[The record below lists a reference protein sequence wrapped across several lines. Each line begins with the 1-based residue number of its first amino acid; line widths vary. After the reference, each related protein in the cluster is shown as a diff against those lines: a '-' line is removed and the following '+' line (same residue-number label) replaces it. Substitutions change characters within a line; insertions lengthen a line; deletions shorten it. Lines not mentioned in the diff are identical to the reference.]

1 MADAGTLDTYGAS
14 TKGSW
19 SCSTSRVS
27 IEQRPHLPCSLCC
40 LSLQPRQL
48 RYTDASMPLERS
60 HFRIKAART
69 VTRPRPLMSPPRTPS
84 TAPSTAASNCRN
96 EAGAALL
103 AFGSPSSA
111 VRSPLPGR
119 GKLIAGSGKSCR
131 RRRLGQHLA

>member
-40 LSLQPRQL
+40 LSLQLRQL

-60 HFRIKAART
+60 HFRIKVART

-84 TAPSTAASNCRN
+84 TAPSTASSGRN

-103 AFGSPSSA
+103 AFRLLSSA
-111 VRSPLPGR
+111 VRNPQPGR
-119 GKLIAGSGKSCR
+119 GKLMAGHGKSCR
-131 RRRLGQHLA
+131 RQRLGKHLA